1 MHVFLTIL
9 AIVAIVLV
17 VVMVVLYFLGKKMQK
32 KRTIAGTDAGRIP
45 DSNHSCH

>member
-17 VVMVVLYFLGKKMQK
+17 VVMVVLYFLGKKAEEAG
-32 KRTIAGTDAGRIP
+32 RIAGTDAGRIP

>member
-17 VVMVVLYFLGKKMQK
+17 VVMVVLYFLGKEAG
-32 KRTIAGTDAGRIP
+32 RIAGTDAGRIP